1 MDKKLVLVS
10 PSYQYRNKSLRW
22 LAKSITVAPP
32 LGLLYVAEAAKSIG
46 WSVEIID
53 SEMEEY
59 SLETVVNEV
68 ISAAPDLVGI
78 TVTTPFLQSAI
89 QISEGVKKIHP
100 LKSRKEKYK
109 HKNFVAELLKKY
121 IFFAMHF

>member
-46 WSVEIID
+46 WAVEIIG
-53 SEMEEY
+53 SEMEE
-59 SLETVVNEV
+59 
-68 ISAAPDLVGI
+68 
-78 TVTTPFLQSAI
+78 
-89 QISEGVKKIHP
+89 
-100 LKSRKEKYK
+100 
-109 HKNFVAELLKKY
+109 
-121 IFFAMHF
+121 